1 MQVVNLTTPSNYFHV
16 LRRQMRREFRKP
28 LIIMT
33 PKSLLRHKR
42 CVSSL
47 NQMENG
53 TTFHRVLWDE
63 RHGTKELN
71 KDENIRRVVLCS
83 GKVYYDLVEERDKRQ
98 LTDIFIMRLEQLY
111 PFPEKALTADL
122 AKFKNAEFVWCQ
134 EEPRNMGAW
143 FFIRERVE
151 NVLEEINGKNDPF
164 RYVGRPEA
172 ASPATGSLRRHNM
185 EQEDLVNEA
194 LSLPPKQ
201 PIRKTPAK
209 KPARKR
215 QP

>member
-1 MQVVNLTTPSNYFHV
+1 
-16 LRRQMRREFRKP
+16 MRREFRKP

-47 NQMENG
+47 KQMESG
-53 TTFHRVLWDE
+53 TTFHRILWDE
-63 RHGTKELN
+63 RYGTKYLEKN
-71 KDENIRRVVLCS
+71 ENIRRVVLCS
-83 GKVYYDLVEERDKRQ
+83 GKIYYDLVEERDKRE
-98 LTDIFIMRLEQLY
+98 LNDIFIMRIEQLY
-111 PFPEKALTADL
+111 PFPRKALTVDL

-143 FFIRERVE
+143 FFIREHLE
-151 NVLEEINGKNDPF
+151 NVLEEINAKINLF
-164 RYVGRPEA
+164 RYIGRPEA

-185 EQEDLVNEA
+185 EQDNLVNDA
-194 LSLPPKQ
+194 LSLPPKK
-201 PIRKTPAK
+201 PIRKTPSK

-215 QP
+215 RS